1 MEPFSRSMQ
10 KVCHL
15 LEGVFFLVMDGFIY
29 CQSTF
34 EMHPFDLV
42 TSIMFSFLLM
52 SDGVHHC
59 YFTSVIQS
67 VYGLDV
73 QFL

>member
-1 MEPFSRSMQ
+1 
-10 KVCHL
+10 
-15 LEGVFFLVMDGFIY
+15 MDGFIY

-73 QFL
+73 LFL